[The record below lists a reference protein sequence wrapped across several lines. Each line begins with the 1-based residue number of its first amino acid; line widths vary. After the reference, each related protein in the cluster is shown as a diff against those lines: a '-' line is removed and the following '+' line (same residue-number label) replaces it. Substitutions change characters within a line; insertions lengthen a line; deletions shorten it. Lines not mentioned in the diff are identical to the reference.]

1 MGYSR
6 SCPRTQAA
14 PTRHVFDLTPRSDSR
29 PHQPFS
35 LPKHR
40 ANTEPPGSGS
50 ARAHHK
56 VKLVPHRA
64 FLLSG
69 SPLLVPAV
77 SLLPRAAAIR
87 DSTPLNHFSVPS
99 PSLFALPPAAAEKTL
114 ASSQSV
120 QPALRRC
127 SLLHSKSAA
136 SCCRNPRQHAGSTL
150 LSAPPEL
157 FSLCLSQQ
165 TRRQWL
171 PASPSGGSPPPLL
184 SPVQHLCCPVLLRSA
199 TATLA
204 ASLKSQATKMR
215 CNGSTTLRLVEQ
227 KQWKHK
233 RTAVRASP
241 GLLQHRKT
249 IPFAT

>member
-1 MGYSR
+1 MKSTNPMDPIRPIYA
-6 SCPRTQAA
+6 AA
-14 PTRHVFDLTPRSDSR
+14 PRRCRCQSGRSPFFPDTLTPRLPDLLGTQTQDTDSR
-29 PHQPFS
+29 Q
-35 LPKHR
+35 
-40 ANTEPPGSGS
+40 TG
-50 ARAHHK
+50 
-56 VKLVPHRA
+56 
-64 FLLSG
+64 
-69 SPLLVPAV
+69 
-77 SLLPRAAAIR
+77 II
-87 DSTPLNHFSVPS
+87 
-99 PSLFALPPAAAEKTL
+99 
-114 ASSQSV
+114 
-120 QPALRRC
+120 
-127 SLLHSKSAA
+127 SAA
-136 SCCRNPRQHAGSTL
+136 PCCRNPRQHSGSTL

-184 SPVQHLCCPVLLRSA
+184 SPVQHLCCPVLLQSA

-249 IPFAT
+249 LPFAA

>member
-114 ASSQSV
+114 ASNC
-120 QPALRRC
+120 P
-127 SLLHSKSAA
+127 
-136 SCCRNPRQHAGSTL
+136 PL
-150 LSAPPEL
+150 LSPTHQIC
-157 FSLCLSQQ
+157 CLVLPQQ

-184 SPVQHLCCPVLLRSA
+184 SPVQHLCCPVLLQSA

-215 CNGSTTLRLVEQ
+215 GNGSTNLRLVEQ

>member
-87 DSTPLNHFSVPS
+87 DGTPLNHFSVPS

-114 ASSQSV
+114 ASN
-120 QPALRRC
+120 C
-127 SLLHSKSAA
+127 
-136 SCCRNPRQHAGSTL
+136 
-150 LSAPPEL
+150 
-157 FSLCLSQQ
+157 
-165 TRRQWL
+165 
-171 PASPSGGSPPPLL
+171 PPLL
-184 SPVQHLCCPVLLRSA
+184 SPTQQICCLVLPQSA
-199 TATLA
+199 TARRQHTFECPARTLLALSLA
-204 ASLKSQATKMR
+204 ADEKTMASSQSFRRLSAAAALSCTASLLPSAAAIR
-215 CNGSTTLRLVEQ
+215 DSNPRRL
-227 KQWKHK
+227 
-233 RTAVRASP
+233 S
-241 GLLQHRKT
+241 
-249 IPFAT
+249 

>member
-87 DSTPLNHFSVPS
+87 DGTPLNHFSVPS
-99 PSLFALPPAAAEKTL
+99 PSLVCLP
-114 ASSQSV
+114 Q
-120 QPALRRC
+120 QPKRHWPPTARRC

-204 ASLKSQATKMR
+204 ASLKSQATKMHG
-215 CNGSTTLRLVEQ
+215 NGSTTLRLVEQ

-249 IPFAT
+249 LPFAA

>member
-114 ASSQSV
+114 ASSRPSGL
-120 QPALRRC
+120 PRRC

-136 SCCRNPRQHAGSTL
+136 SCCRSRREDNGFQPVLPAALRRRCSLLYSISAAPCCCHPRQ
-150 LSAPPEL
+150 
-157 FSLCLSQQ
+157 Q
-165 TRRQWL
+165 
-171 PASPSGGSPPPLL
+171 PSPPLL
-184 SPVQHLCCPVLLRSA
+184 NHRQRKCAAMAVLPCVWLS
-199 TATLA
+199 
-204 ASLKSQATKMR
+204 KSSGNTKER
-215 CNGSTTLRLVEQ
+215 Q
-227 KQWKHK
+227 
-233 RTAVRASP
+233 
-241 GLLQHRKT
+241 
-249 IPFAT
+249 

>member
-14 PTRHVFDLTPRSDSR
+14 PPRHVSDLTPRSDSR

-40 ANTEPPGSGS
+40 ANTESSGSGS

-87 DSTPLNHFSVPS
+87 DGTPLNHFSVPS
-99 PSLFALPPAAAEKTL
+99 PSLVCLPQQPKRHWPPAVHRVSPAAALSYTANLLPRAAAADEKTM
-114 ASSQSV
+114 ASSQSFRRLSAAA
-120 QPALRRC
+120 ALSC
-127 SLLHSKSAA
+127 TASLLPSAA
-136 SCCRNPRQHAGSTL
+136 AIRDSNPRR
-150 LSAPPEL
+150 LS
-157 FSLCLSQQ
+157 
-165 TRRQWL
+165 
-171 PASPSGGSPPPLL
+171 
-184 SPVQHLCCPVLLRSA
+184 
-199 TATLA
+199 
-204 ASLKSQATKMR
+204 
-215 CNGSTTLRLVEQ
+215 
-227 KQWKHK
+227 
-233 RTAVRASP
+233 
-241 GLLQHRKT
+241 
-249 IPFAT
+249 

>member
-14 PTRHVFDLTPRSDSR
+14 PTRHVSDLTPRSDSR

-77 SLLPRAAAIR
+77 SLLPRAAAIC

-99 PSLFALPPAAAEKTL
+99 PSIFALPLAAAEKTL
-114 ASSQSV
+114 ASSQSSRRLSAAA
-120 QPALRRC
+120 ALSC
-127 SLLHSKSAA
+127 TASLLPRAA
-136 SCCRNPRQHAGSTL
+136 TIRDSNPL
-150 LSAPPEL
+150 EY
-157 FSLCLSQQ
+157 F
-165 TRRQWL
+165 QWL
-171 PASPSGGSPPPLL
+171 SP
-184 SPVQHLCCPVLLRSA
+184 
-199 TATLA
+199 TY
-204 ASLKSQATKMR
+204 SL
-215 CNGSTTLRLVEQ
+215 
-227 KQWKHK
+227 
-233 RTAVRASP
+233 
-241 GLLQHRKT
+241 
-249 IPFAT
+249 